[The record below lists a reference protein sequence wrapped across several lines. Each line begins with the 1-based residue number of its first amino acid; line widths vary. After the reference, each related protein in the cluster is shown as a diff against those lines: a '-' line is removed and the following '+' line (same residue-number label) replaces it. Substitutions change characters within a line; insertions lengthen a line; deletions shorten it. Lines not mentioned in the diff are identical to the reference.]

1 MRKMGLR
8 TTKLGYLKS
17 VLQEIHFMTF
27 IHNGLKYAIFNYNNE
42 IYNLP
47 NEETAHEI

>member
-27 IHNGLKYAIFNYNNE
+27 IHLQWPKICY
-42 IYNLP
+42 L
-47 NEETAHEI
+47 